1 MKTQKITLN
10 LFLGFLIWSCQ
21 PKKEAL
27 DLDKMNVIGTVEGLR
42 RGTLYLQKVED
53 TLLVS
58 IDSTIIEG
66 SPNFKFTS
74 SLDSPEVFYLFLD
87 KKDGDSLND
96 RILFFGEKGTIEI
109 YTLLKTFESS
119 AHIKGSKNQELL
131 QNFIRLKRKFNS
143 QNLNLLEA
151 YFKAQ
156 QRKFKKDADSLQKA
170 IDNLL
175 KRRYLYTLNFASQNA
190 NQNIAPYLLLTEVSD
205 ANTTLLDSVVVKFT
219 ADVRNS
225 KYGKELLSYLEKRK
239 KEKTP

>member
-53 TLLVS
+53 TLLVT

-66 SPNFKFTS
+66 SPNFKFTT

-151 YFKAQ
+151 YFL
-156 QRKFKKDADSLQKA
+156 SL
-170 IDNLL
+170 IH
-175 KRRYLYTLNFASQNA
+175 
-190 NQNIAPYLLLTEVSD
+190 I
-205 ANTTLLDSVVVKFT
+205 
-219 ADVRNS
+219 
-225 KYGKELLSYLEKRK
+225 
-239 KEKTP
+239 

>member
-53 TLLVS
+53 TLLVT

-66 SPNFKFTS
+66 SPNFKFTT

>member
-1 MKTQKITLN
+1 MKIEKITLI
-10 LFLGFLIWSCQ
+10 LVLGFLFWSCQ

-27 DLDKMNVIGTVEGLR
+27 DPDKMNVIGTIEGLR

-53 TLLVS
+53 TLLVTV
-58 IDSTIIEG
+58 DSTVIEG

-74 SLDSPEVFYLFLD
+74 TLDSPEVFYLFLD

-96 RILFFGEKGTIEI
+96 RIPFFGEKGTIEI
-109 YTLLKTFESS
+109 NTLLKTFESS
-119 AHIKGSKNQELL
+119 AQIKGSKNQELL
-131 QNFIRLKRKFNS
+131 QNYIRLKRKFNS

-156 QRKFKKDADSLQKA
+156 QPKNKRDADSLQKA

-190 NQNIAPYLLLTEVSD
+190 DQNIAPYLLLTEVFD

-219 ADVRNS
+219 ADVRDS
-225 KYGKELLSYLEKRK
+225 KYGKEFLSYLEQRK

>member
-10 LFLGFLIWSCQ
+10 LFIGFLIWSCQ

-27 DLDKMNVIGTVEGLR
+27 DLDKMNVIGTIEGLR

-53 TLLVS
+53 TLLVT

-66 SPNFKFTS
+66 SPNFKFTT

>member
-10 LFLGFLIWSCQ
+10 LFLGFLLWSCQ

-27 DLDKMNVIGTVEGLR
+27 DLDKMNVIGTIEGLR

-53 TLLVS
+53 TLLVT

-66 SPNFKFTS
+66 SPNFKFTT

>member
-53 TLLVS
+53 TLLVT

-66 SPNFKFTS
+66 SPNFKFTT

-131 QNFIRLKRKFNS
+131 QNFICLKRKFNS

>member
-1 MKTQKITLN
+1 MKIQKITLN
-10 LFLGFLIWSCQ
+10 LFLGFLFWSCQ

-27 DLDKMNVIGTVEGLR
+27 DLDKMNVIGTIEGLR

-53 TLLVS
+53 TLLVT

-66 SPNFKFTS
+66 SPNFKFTT

-109 YTLLKTFESS
+109 NTLLKTFESS
-119 AHIKGSKNQELL
+119 AQIKGSKNQELL

>member
-1 MKTQKITLN
+1 MKIEKITLI
-10 LFLGFLIWSCQ
+10 LVLGFLFWSCQ

-27 DLDKMNVIGTVEGLR
+27 DHDKMNVIGTIEGLR

-53 TLLVS
+53 TLLVTV
-58 IDSTIIEG
+58 DSTVIEG

-74 SLDSPEVFYLFLD
+74 TLDSPEVFYLFLD

-96 RILFFGEKGTIEI
+96 RIPFFGEKGTIEI
-109 YTLLKTFESS
+109 NTLLKTFESS
-119 AHIKGSKNQELL
+119 AQIKGSKNQELL
-131 QNFIRLKRKFNS
+131 QNYIRLKRKFNS

-156 QRKFKKDADSLQKA
+156 QRKNKRDADSLQKA

-190 NQNIAPYLLLTEVSD
+190 DQNIAPYLLLTEVFD
-205 ANTTLLDSVVVKFT
+205 ANPTLLDSVVVKFT
-219 ADVRNS
+219 ADVRDS
-225 KYGKELLSYLEKRK
+225 KYGKEFLSYLEQRK